1 MTNEETKQS
10 ETEAVEEV
18 QVEAVDTEQ
27 AESIGELQAKLEEM
41 QQQVDAF
48 KDQGVRA
55 QAEVQ
60 NVRRRAE
67 QDVEKAHKFALEK
80 FVNGLLPVVDSLERA
95 LGAIAADDEQTKT
108 MREGVEMTLNMF
120 VETLK
125 KEQIE
130 QLRPEGEPFDPQ
142 LHQAMS
148 MLENADVEPGTVLN
162 VLQPGYTLNGRLVRA
177 AMVIVSK
184 AAASQIDEQA

>member
-1 MTNEETKQS
+1 MSNEEIKPS
-10 ETEAVEEV
+10 ETEAVADVQEESASAE
-18 QVEAVDTEQ
+18 QVVDAEASPAQ
-27 AESIGELQAKLEEM
+27 LEEM

-48 KDQGVRA
+48 KDQAIRA

-67 QDVEKAHKFALEK
+67 QDVAKAHKFALEK

-95 LGAIAADDEQTKT
+95 LGAISADDEHAATL
-108 MREGVEMTLNMF
+108 REGVEMTLNMF
-120 VETLK
+120 IDALK

-130 QLRPEGEPFDPQ
+130 QLRPDGEPFDPQ

-148 MLENADVEPGTVLN
+148 MLESADVEPGTVLN

-184 AAASQIDEQA
+184 AAASQVDEQA